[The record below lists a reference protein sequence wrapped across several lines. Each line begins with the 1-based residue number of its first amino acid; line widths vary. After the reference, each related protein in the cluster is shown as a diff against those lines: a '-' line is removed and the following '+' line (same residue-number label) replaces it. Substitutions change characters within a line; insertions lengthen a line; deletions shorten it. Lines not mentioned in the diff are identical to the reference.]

1 MTRLSWL
8 FLTGAILMIAM
19 LSWAGTQRD
28 IDAHHKRVIADLP
41 ADLYNEQTE
50 HEKMLEFLPDGLRSD
65 YIRVYNKHHKPISDH
80 TVDVSTLSDD
90 RIQWARERGVDV
102 N

>member
-1 MTRLSWL
+1 MDRLSFFL
-8 FLTGAILMIAM
+8 LTGAILMIAM

-28 IDAHHKRVIADLP
+28 IDEHHKSVVADLP
-41 ADLYNEQTE
+41 ELYNEQTE